1 MSVRQDRVNPS
12 TYIANWKGRTNT
24 PKAWPGTSVS
34 TWLNGGL
41 YGGGG
46 SDNWVM
52 SIDLSPGDALGDYGY
67 SWGCYFDRTNE
78 KLYWVGGTAG
88 LGSTYPRIGKMD
100 ADGNQEWAYLYNI
113 DSSTNWSMN
122 QNGGGHWVDTGQS
135 QAGTENYLI
144 FNFKA
149 YNQPNSSYPAAFW
162 RMNPSTGEVDTD
174 VKIGDSY
181 GWQQYTYGQSVA
193 KDTDNI
199 YFPIGFWSNFSG
211 NGANIVKFNHGL
223 TMKYNVRLFN
233 GSPTSPGTIL
243 YGPGSTVSNANVCMQ
258 MGYGRLTYAKHTNI
272 NGTGNL
278 AAVGQMMQVNTTFG
292 TYGFYSSGW
301 PGTGNYTFPL
311 RQTQNS
317 YKLGKMWP
325 DNNTT
330 GGTWFKEYSL
340 TSPGTLADIRD
351 GYGGNM
357 LAMDSSSNSYFI
369 ARDYGGGHAFQDALY
384 LAKVDID
391 GNLEWSRAF
400 KFTNTAIS
408 SPGSSPPY
416 RAGVDCSD
424 DHVYIHVGLADGD
437 GYNYIIKYK
446 NDGAALGTVSLPG
459 NWSCEV
465 MAGTMTDAAVSSP
478 SLANATQNAN
488 GASLP
493 YSAQSMSSS
502 RGGAQTPTLVKEN
515 I

>member
-1 MSVRQDRVNPS
+1 M
-12 TYIANWKGRTNT
+12 
-24 PKAWPGTSVS
+24 
-34 TWLNGGL
+34 
-41 YGGGG
+41 
-46 SDNWVM
+46 
-52 SIDLSPGDALGDYGY
+52 
-67 SWGCYFDRTNE
+67 
-78 KLYWVGGTAG
+78 
-88 LGSTYPRIGKMD
+88 
-100 ADGNQEWAYLYNI
+100 
-113 DSSTNWSMN
+113 
-122 QNGGGHWVDTGQS
+122 VDTGQS